1 VEAKQFALAYR
12 MIHRGPPLLR
22 LVDVH
27 GADPAGQ
34 QHLFRLGNLAGF
46 DAALASKQ
54 ELPCAFT

>member
-1 VEAKQFALAYR
+1 
-12 MIHRGPPLLR
+12 LLR